1 MNYKYFKFS
10 RKDFQIFYLVWQA
23 ERNNIS
29 RDLVSYMTYVLQPFY
44 DNMKNIPVEVREILH
59 FEYTEKM
66 DAIGKES
73 RKNTLFSWTSLE
85 ILDASPSGFAPVW
98 QVLSIPVN

>member
-1 MNYKYFKFS
+1 
-10 RKDFQIFYLVWQA
+10 
-23 ERNNIS
+23 
-29 RDLVSYMTYVLQPFY
+29 MTYVLQPFY

-85 ILDASPSGFAPVW
+85 ILDASPSGFAYIFEKTNLAGSEGVIGW
-98 QVLSIPVN
+98 GAGKLKKRQVVIF